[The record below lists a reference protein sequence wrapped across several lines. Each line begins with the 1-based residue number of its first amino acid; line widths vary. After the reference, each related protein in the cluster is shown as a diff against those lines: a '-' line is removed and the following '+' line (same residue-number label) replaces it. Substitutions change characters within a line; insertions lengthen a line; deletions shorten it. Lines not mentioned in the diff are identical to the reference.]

1 MKGIFKNWKT
11 TAVGLATIIIGLLTS
26 KGHLDTQTGTAIVSG
41 IGLILAKDNNVT
53 GDGSSNVQ

>member
-11 TAVGLATIIIGLLTS
+11 TLIGVATIVIGLLTS
-26 KGHLDTQTGTAIVSG
+26 KGQLDAQTGTAITAG

-53 GDGSSNVQ
+53 GTGNDKK